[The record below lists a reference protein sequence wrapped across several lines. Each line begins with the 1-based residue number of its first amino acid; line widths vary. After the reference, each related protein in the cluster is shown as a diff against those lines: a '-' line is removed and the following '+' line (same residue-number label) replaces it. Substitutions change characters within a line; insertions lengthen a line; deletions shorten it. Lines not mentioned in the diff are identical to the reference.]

1 MTRMPKSIPCWLLVM
16 MLAVCA
22 GGCASSYQVEVKNQT
37 TQPVTLWLTKDG
49 PPPEEGWY
57 SPEQL
62 ATMPADLRPTYDLAI
77 VPPGRTGATES
88 MSGEFPRGTNP
99 VVRVYAGAKEL
110 FHILED
116 AKAGTEQRVDKTLK
130 KGMNRF
136 VVVEAGDGKIAVE
149 PSR

>member
-1 MTRMPKSIPCWLLVM
+1 MTRMTKLIACVLITFV
-16 MLAVCA
+16 AV
-22 GGCASSYQVEVKNQT
+22 GCASSYQVEVRNQT
-37 TQPVTLWLTKDG
+37 TEPVTLWLTKDG

-77 VPPGRTGATES
+77 VPPGRIGATEP
-88 MSGEFPRGTNP
+88 MSGEFPSGTNA

-116 AKAGTEQRVDKTLK
+116 AKAKTENRVDKVLK

-136 VVVEAGDGKIAVE
+136 VVTDAGDGKIAVE
-149 PSR
+149 SAK

>member
-1 MTRMPKSIPCWLLVM
+1 MRRMKSIARLFL
-16 MLAVCA
+16 MLSAVCA
-22 GGCASSYQVEVKNQT
+22 GGCAASYQVEVKNHT

-77 VPPGRTGATES
+77 VPPGRTGATAP
-88 MSGEFPRGTNP
+88 MTGEFPRGTNA
-99 VVRVYAGAKEL
+99 VVRVYQGAKEL

-116 AKAGTEQRVDKTLK
+116 AKAGEESRVDKTLK

-149 PSR
+149 PAK

>member
-1 MTRMPKSIPCWLLVM
+1 MTRMMKLIACVLITFV
-16 MLAVCA
+16 AA
-22 GGCASSYQVEVKNQT
+22 GCASSYQVEVKNQT

-62 ATMPADLRPTYDLAI
+62 ATMPEDLRPTYDLAI
-77 VPPGRTGATES
+77 VPPGRTGATEP
-88 MSGEFPRGTNP
+88 MTGEFPRGTNA
-99 VVRVYAGAKEL
+99 VVRVYPGAKEL

-116 AKAGTEQRVDKTLK
+116 AKAGKEDRVDKTLK

-136 VVVEAGDGKIAVE
+136 VVVDAGDGNIAVE
-149 PSR
+149 PAR